1 MLIEF
6 PESVGYEDE
15 THGYPRRAGRCRRR
29 IAGLSARATVKN

>member
-15 THGYPRRAGRCRRR
+15 THGYPRAPAGV
-29 IAGLSARATVKN
+29 ADGSPAYPHGQP